1 MPPPPKTPRAS
12 SIDASS
18 ALALFAKNLAE
29 VERFHRRQ
37 ATGHELGQHVIS
49 SLIISD
55 VHHAL
60 FLALEGK
67 SWDPPSGG

>member
-1 MPPPPKTPRAS
+1 MPPPPRTPKTAPQ
-12 SIDASS
+12 DANA

-29 VERFHRRQ
+29 VERYHRRQ

-49 SLIISD
+49 SLILAD
-55 VHHAL
+55 VHTAL

-67 SWDPPSGG
+67 VWDPPS